1 MATSCA
7 IVDCLVRDGARVAQ
21 NDRKVTRPLPSGPL
35 PEGMACSR
43 SPQCR
48 ICNKC
53 YQKITRFQTE
63 ERGRREHQRP
73 RRGQVPLPPVSQRA
87 RKQDEVSS
95 LRSSIESTEQ
105 LSTDKDSDIS
115 AKRLRSSSSS
125 ESATTTTTT
134 TTSNIPRT
142 TMEETPTTHEC
153 ARRTD
158 VDGMEQEKEDE
169 QAGRAVAATTAAK
182 NVRANEM
189 KQEGKEEEEGTRG
202 GEEGE
207 ELYH

>member
-115 AKRLRSSSSS
+115 AKRLRSSSSLS
-125 ESATTTTTT
+125 SSATTTPATTT
-134 TTSNIPRT
+134 PIILRS
-142 TMEETPTTHEC
+142 TMELPPTQEC
-153 ARRTD
+153 AGLT
-158 VDGMEQEKEDE
+158 
-169 QAGRAVAATTAAK
+169 
-182 NVRANEM
+182 NELSRSSRLNS
-189 KQEGKEEEEGTRG
+189 RG
-202 GEEGE
+202 VKTGSRS
-207 ELYH
+207 